1 MMGPKGPLVSLH
13 LTLLVQLPKAL
24 PQNPVFKNV
33 VKKYVSKILALDRVR
48 QDLCSIGIRYHL
60 CMYMYVLMK

>member
-1 MMGPKGPLVSLH
+1 MMGPKVPLVSLH

-24 PQNPVFKNV
+24 PQNPVFKNI
-33 VKKYVSKILALDRVR
+33 VKKYVLKILALDRVR
-48 QDLCSIGIRYHL
+48 QDLCSIGICYHL